1 MGCGLR
7 EKEKEKVGRGEM
19 GRKREGERGVRFC
32 GFLFK
37 FFSFFQTFKLH
48 SNKKPCIRIMMHKHL
63 LFLTLSK

>member
-48 SNKKPCIRIMMHKHL
+48 SNKKPCI
-63 LFLTLSK
+63 